1 MGMFLF
7 IIGFLGGI
15 VSIAILIFNAVKK
28 KPKKKILISLGLCF
42 VLFIAGASVIGSS
55 SENTQGKVDEE
66 IENIE
71 DEEKEEIALTNEE
84 IELLS
89 KSYNE
94 FEYEERVAFEDL
106 VNKFEETSKDIQD
119 KYKEDLDRM
128 LAERDTWREEQAK
141 IIEENAEKQK
151 EIYLTSV
158 KPWYEQILKEYD
170 DSWEKLWKGTWGGI
184 ADNKITI
191 KEASDNFSKLRN
203 DKLSGL
209 TKSIMEY
216 EIPSEVDIIEK
227 GLIEKFQE
235 NMALAVDVRDG
246 LVAEASLVLD
256 GIMELDVDI
265 MEESINRGDAYM
277 LKAVASMVE
286 LQQKL
291 DVLEIE

>member
-28 KPKKKILISLGLCF
+28 KPKKKTLISLGLCL

-55 SENTQGKVDEE
+55 SESTQGKTDEE
-66 IENIE
+66 IEGIE
-71 DEEKEEIALTNEE
+71 DEEKEEISLTNEE

-106 VNKFEETSKDIQD
+106 ANKFEEISEDVQY

-141 IIEENAEKQK
+141 IKEENAEKQK
-151 EIYLTSV
+151 EIYLASV

-170 DSWEKLWKGTWGGI
+170 DSWEKLWKGTWDGI

-235 NMALAVDVRDG
+235 NMALAVDVRNG